1 MTGQASEGR
10 SGAEGS
16 VGERYGR
23 RTRGSRVVY
32 GLG

>member
-16 VGERYGR
+16 AGERYR
-23 RTRGSRVVY
+23 RQTHGSRVVY
-32 GLG
+32 GRG